1 MSRTL
6 THNAERVE
14 TTLTHDV
21 ELVETWG
28 LTRRDAV
35 RLVARVVLLQAEEGA
50 RYSSSYLRDLHG
62 LMVATA

>member
-1 MSRTL
+1 MSQTL
-6 THNAERVE
+6 THDAERVE
-14 TTLTHDV
+14 TSLTHDV

-28 LTRRDAV
+28 LSRRDAV
-35 RLVARVVLLQAEEGA
+35 RLIARVVLLQGDEGA

>member
-6 THNAERVE
+6 IHNAERVE
-14 TTLTHDV
+14 TSLTHDV

-35 RLVARVVLLQAEEGA
+35 RLIARVVLLQAEEGA

>member
-14 TTLTHDV
+14 TSLTHDI

>member
-6 THNAERVE
+6 TLNAERVE

-35 RLVARVVLLQAEEGA
+35 RLIARVVLLQAEEGA